1 MRIFNCLK
9 QLFPLTYRTRY
20 WDSEHRHH
28 LRVWRQ
34 WFGRCFQVDDVVI
47 GCDAEMERRS
57 LEAYDRG
64 EYKTIAEIKE
74 ELRAKS
80 TMPGQRPRLD
90 ETVTVGGPIADPP
103 CAETVPAPRLA

>member
-1 MRIFNCLK
+1 MKRILSYVM

-80 TMPGQRPRLD
+80 TMPG
-90 ETVTVGGPIADPP
+90 
-103 CAETVPAPRLA
+103 